1 LKKKPSNFTSIFCY
15 FLLFSS
21 SLFPS
26 QIFRVRNT
34 LISAW
39 KLNVIVWKES
49 NNHWPL
55 NLTLRD
61 FFCKNQRCWEPTR
74 KKKVDLVK
82 KGWLCELKEKK
93 GQRNFFSR
101 NCCYFKNWPWIS
113 SEKSS
118 GYKEKISLCMKL
130 MSAFSMKE
138 KPFWLV
144 DKGSWSTFQYLVL
157 FPSSIFLRL
166 NFFLDLYSSVVR
178 FGKVWKTKRKQPEL
192 AFISL

>member
-1 LKKKPSNFTSIFCY
+1 MKREQQPLTSEFNIERFFFVKIKGVGNLLGKKSRPCQKR
-15 FLLFSS
+15 L
-21 SLFPS
+21 
-26 QIFRVRNT
+26 
-34 LISAW
+34 
-39 KLNVIVWKES
+39 IVWTKRKER
-49 NNHWPL
+49 
-55 NLTLRD
+55 T
-61 FFCKNQRCWEPTR
+61 
-74 KKKVDLVK
+74 KK
-82 KGWLCELKEKK
+82 
-93 GQRNFFSR
+93 FFSR
-101 NCCYFKNWPWIS
+101 NCCYLKNWPWIS

-178 FGKVWKTKRKQPEL
+178 FGKVWKTKRKPEL
-192 AFISL
+192 AFISLKRTMKHFKSTHLLSSYMSYTFLLVFCILIVWCSRIFL

>member
-1 LKKKPSNFTSIFCY
+1 MAFWKHKLGTYKITVFAIHELFHSCIITDIQTKYALYNPKLSFEKKPSNFTSIFCY

-61 FFCKNQRCWEPTR
+61 FFVKIKGVGNLLG
-74 KKKVDLVK
+74 KK
-82 KGWLCELKEKK
+82 
-93 GQRNFFSR
+93 SR
-101 NCCYFKNWPWIS
+101 PCQK
-113 SEKSS
+113 
-118 GYKEKISLCMKL
+118 
-130 MSAFSMKE
+130 
-138 KPFWLV
+138 
-144 DKGSWSTFQYLVL
+144 
-157 FPSSIFLRL
+157 RL
-166 NFFLDLYSSVVR
+166 I
-178 FGKVWKTKRKQPEL
+178 VWTKRKERTKKFFL
-192 AFISL
+192 KKLLLFKKLTLNI